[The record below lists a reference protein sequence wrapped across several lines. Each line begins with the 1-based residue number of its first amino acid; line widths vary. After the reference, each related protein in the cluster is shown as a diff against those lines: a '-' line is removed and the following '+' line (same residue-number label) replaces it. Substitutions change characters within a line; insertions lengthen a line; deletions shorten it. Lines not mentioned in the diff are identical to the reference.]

1 MKKTTENEPDAKE
14 AIRSHALELGF
25 DVVGFAPAALN
36 ENARN
41 RLSEFISNGYHGDMG
56 WLAERA
62 QQRSQPIDLWP
73 RVQSVI
79 VVGLNYG
86 SDDDPLEV
94 IGKPERGS
102 ISVYARGRD
111 YHDVVKKKLRSL
123 ARFIVIRTR
132 QSGRSLVRQEL
143 VKHAHPLRHG
153 IFENFGQLLA
163 IQTIEDSANQ
173 PQALQQLTREL
184 NIRPAR
190 V

>member
-1 MKKTTENEPDAKE
+1 MIP
-14 AIRSHALELGF
+14 IRRQVRGHEKCPHILDELLQVRRKLFLIFLDVEVDIVAHRRLEL
-25 DVVGFAPAALN
+25 V
-36 ENARN
+36 
-41 RLSEFISNGYHGDMG
+41 
-56 WLAERA
+56 
-62 QQRSQPIDLWP
+62 
-73 RVQSVI
+73 
-79 VVGLNYG
+79 
-86 SDDDPLEV
+86 
-94 IGKPERGS
+94 
-102 ISVYARGRD
+102 
-111 YHDVVKKKLRSL
+111 SL